1 MSEQTTMTMKDAYNR
16 GYEAAMNRIE
26 GKQSLFMQ
34 GWNAAYEKHEKENP
48 VEDTP
53 DPYIQMLKSID
64 ERLAKLEKYTQ
75 E

>member
-1 MSEQTTMTMKDAYNR
+1 MSEDNIQKYEAEYTK
-16 GYEAAMNRIE
+16 GYEAARRRIT
-26 GKQSLFMQ
+26 GHQSLFTQ
-34 GWNAAYEKHEKENP
+34 GWNAAYAEEEKSNP
-48 VEDTP
+48 VESTP